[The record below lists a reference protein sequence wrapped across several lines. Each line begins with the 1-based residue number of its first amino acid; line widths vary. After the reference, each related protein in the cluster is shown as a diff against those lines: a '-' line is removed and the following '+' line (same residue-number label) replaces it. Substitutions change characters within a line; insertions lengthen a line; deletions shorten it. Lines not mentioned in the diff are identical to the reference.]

1 MYKSLD
7 TVYLEKIFG
16 SIHKQANVA
25 RIPRFLIPK
34 PKKVTLTSMSY
45 DDVIEKAF
53 KDNLQELNDIK
64 GIDLKSTKITPVDR
78 SVWFKLF
85 ELSPPKKNETEGST
99 KGSGFGEL
107 AIYWFLKKTN
117 PSIQDNRY
125 SKIGAADM
133 VIGDV
138 GIEVKAYPIGAIN
151 MAKKLSTSA
160 QGGMF
165 FNRNPQ
171 QKMDKVYGDM
181 LSKISKR
188 ISDITNKI

>member
-64 GIDLKSTKITPVDR
+64 GIDLKSTKINPVDH

-125 SKIGAADM
+125 S
-133 VIGDV
+133 
-138 GIEVKAYPIGAIN
+138 
-151 MAKKLSTSA
+151 
-160 QGGMF
+160 
-165 FNRNPQ
+165 
-171 QKMDKVYGDM
+171 
-181 LSKISKR
+181 
-188 ISDITNKI
+188 